1 MMQELPEIV
10 VRAKKLCPRCVFI
23 AGFIALFLI
32 NRF

>member
-10 VRAKKLCPRCVFI
+10 VKAKKLCPRCVI
-23 AGFIALFLI
+23 VVGFIALFLI